1 MEEVLSAGKKVDEI
15 IKKLKTL
22 SNPKAVEGMARFGIN
37 PEKALGVYSSI
48 LTLFSDKGHIN
59 CECMLIIF

>member
-1 MEEVLSAGKKVDEI
+1 LSAGKKVDEI

-37 PEKALGVYSSI
+37 PDKTLGVSSSI
-48 LTLFSDKGHIN
+48 LTLFSDKGHMYIN
-59 CECMLIIF
+59 CGCMLIIF